1 MEIVGS
7 TTNYISK
14 IGTASKKTYCKTN
27 KVYPQG
33 KNTIEKSETTDA
45 LTYYKNL
52 CSKYPNISFRLT
64 DYVNGTNASGY
75 NLGYNNSMNQVG
87 ENFGAMGQCSIEID
101 ISVVEKMMKDTKY
114 AEHAN
119 GWIQAFEQNYSGH
132 AVDVASSG
140 YSNFCFTLHDFGNG
154 IETGRT
160 DSHNAFSTE
169 AEVKKMWANDEYKNK
184 ATKYTEQKKAAL
196 TDAYLK
202 MLEESRLKQILVS
215 KSRYYTSI
223 NQEKNHFAS
232 NDHTLY
238 SF

>member
-1 MEIVGS
+1 MEIVS
-7 TTNYISK
+7 TTSSYISSISAAYK
-14 IGTASKKTYCKTN
+14 KAYNNTGKVGSELSISSKESMPN
-27 KVYPQG
+27 DPL
-33 KNTIEKSETTDA
+33 A
-45 LTYYKNL
+45 YYKQL

-119 GWIQAFEQNYSGH
+119 GWIQAFEQNYNGH
-132 AVDVASSG
+132 AVDVASAG

-160 DSHNAFSTE
+160 DAHNAFSTE
-169 AEVKKMWANDEYKNK
+169 AEVKKCGLMMNIKIKQLNILNK
-184 ATKYTEQKKAAL
+184 RKPL
-196 TDAYLK
+196 
-202 MLEESRLKQILVS
+202 
-215 KSRYYTSI
+215 
-223 NQEKNHFAS
+223 
-232 NDHTLY
+232 
-238 SF
+238 